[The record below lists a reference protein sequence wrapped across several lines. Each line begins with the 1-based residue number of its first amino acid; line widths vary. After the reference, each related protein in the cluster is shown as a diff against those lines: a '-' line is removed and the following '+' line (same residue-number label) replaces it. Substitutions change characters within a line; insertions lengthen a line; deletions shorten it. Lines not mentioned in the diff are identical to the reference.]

1 MFNKM
6 FIVITWMLFL
16 FIQNM
21 EAQFVITSHRT
32 AEQLIERLVKENV
45 TIINPQLDCENYSN
59 ALYSIDYGTYTIDYY
74 SYLDT
79 AGIALAVG
87 NINVI
92 STGAGWALPSVF
104 DYSTRDEDVNN
115 IYRSWGVDTLVNSG
129 FTCKLSFDMI
139 PHTDTIKINYT
150 TKDDD
155 SGVPFSSAFINF
167 VRNGCRPACD
177 MFAILVSG
185 GSEDYSNQ
193 NFAIVP
199 GTTNVPINIFTCKLL
214 EADSFPNCR
223 DGLMDGWEGVP
234 YTEYYHN
241 LTEEYD
247 TTHPIHTLNTI
258 SSKMEAVIP
267 VTPCDTYS
275 VKLAVAKGTF
285 YFEES
290 DFSPGMAPEGIES
303 HGPEFLAY
311 SIILDIFFL
320 SNLRG
325 VGTVYECAT
334 GDTSTA
340 IPKQQ
345 DYALL
350 SIYPNPAATSI
361 QVDVSK
367 VSYSS
372 GTILIYDMMGKEV
385 YTETLI
391 DKKDKLNISVKDLP
405 PGVYT
410 LMLQTDKGNYLS
422 KFTKEK

>member
-45 TIINPQLDCENYSN
+45 TIINPQLDCANNSN
-59 ALYSIDYGTYTIDYY
+59 ATYTIDYTP
-74 SYLDT
+74 YLDT

-92 STGAGWALPSVF
+92 CSGAGPALPSVF

-129 FTCKLSFDMI
+129 LTCKLSFDMI

-150 TKDDD
+150 TKDGGDIYLA
-155 SGVPFSSAFINF
+155 SGFVNF
-167 VRNGCRPACD
+167 VRSGCRPACD

-199 GTTNVPINIFTCKLL
+199 GTTNVPVNIYTCMLL

-234 YTEYYHN
+234 YTEYYHD

-247 TTHPIHTLNTI
+247 TTHPIYPLNAV

-275 VKLAVAKGTF
+275 VKLAVAKGT
-285 YFEES
+285 YYLEES

-303 HGPEFLAY
+303 HGSEFLDY
-311 SIILDIFFL
+311 NIIPDAFFL

-340 IPKQQ
+340 ITIQQ
-345 DYALL
+345 DYATL

-361 QVDVSK
+361 QVDFSK

-372 GTILIYDMMGKEV
+372 GTILIYDMMGKKV